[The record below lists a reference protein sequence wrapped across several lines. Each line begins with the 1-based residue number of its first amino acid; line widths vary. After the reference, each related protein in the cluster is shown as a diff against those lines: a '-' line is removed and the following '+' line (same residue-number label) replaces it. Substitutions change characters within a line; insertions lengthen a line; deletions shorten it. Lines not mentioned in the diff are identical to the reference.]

1 MPCLGS
7 NSVANPAADS
17 YGGFVAVPLA
27 AAERFLLYAPV
38 AAAGAVPAA
47 ADPAVPVPAITKG
60 YSSSTAT
67 RIEQWCSVLPMLYGR
82 REKTEDE
89 GDAHVEDSVLRN
101 GFIWDGPLHLLTY
114 VYPPPKEE
122 KPVAAAGDDD
132 DAASMS
138 DASIASVLI
147 ESSDD

>member
-1 MPCLGS
+1 MHMW
-7 NSVANPAADS
+7 
-17 YGGFVAVPLA
+17 
-27 AAERFLLYAPV
+27 R
-38 AAAGAVPAA
+38 
-47 ADPAVPVPAITKG
+47 
-60 YSSSTAT
+60 TA
-67 RIEQWCSVLPMLYGR
+67 
-82 REKTEDE
+82 
-89 GDAHVEDSVLRN
+89 VLRN

-132 DAASMS
+132 DAALMS